1 MVIIKTRDFVLR
13 HAKMMDAKAYFECH
27 QDKEAKKNFMTV
39 PKNLNE
45 AKKELKHSIKNM
57 SRKKP
62 SEEMF
67 AIVVGGKVAGFIWLT
82 EISYGFL
89 KHKASIGYGLHKD
102 FRGRGIGTKAI
113 KLITDY
119 AFKKYKLKR
128 MSTFTRTFNKASAR
142 ALEKAGYKLEGI
154 LRKNKFKDGKYL
166 DDMLFAKVK

>member
-1 MVIIKTRDFVLR
+1 MVKIRIGDFVLR
-13 HAKMMDAKAYFECH
+13 HATMRDANVYFECH
-27 QDKEAKKNFMTV
+27 RDKEAKKNFMHV

-45 AKKELKHSIKNM
+45 AKKELNHSIKNAGK
-57 SRKKP
+57 KKP

-67 AIVVGGKVAGFIWLT
+67 AIIVDGKVAGFIWLT

-113 KLITDY
+113 KFITDY

-128 MSTFTRTFNKASAR
+128 MSTVTRTFNKASAR